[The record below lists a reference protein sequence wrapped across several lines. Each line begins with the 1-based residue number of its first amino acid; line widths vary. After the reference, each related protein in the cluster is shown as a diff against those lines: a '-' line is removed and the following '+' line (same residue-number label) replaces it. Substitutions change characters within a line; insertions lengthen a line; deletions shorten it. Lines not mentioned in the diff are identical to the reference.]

1 MPPTG
6 RVMCRSLNNVPYE
19 NKTTRRFKHCEE
31 AWRVLVGAKVMFF
44 IESAKLFERKL
55 FFDVDF
61 VAFLSLMKELCF
73 HLRALSMQ
81 YTPRMINGMESI

>member
-1 MPPTG
+1 M
-6 RVMCRSLNNVPYE
+6 
-19 NKTTRRFKHCEE
+19 
-31 AWRVLVGAKVMFF
+31 GAKVMFF
-44 IESAKLFERKL
+44 IESTKLFERKL

>member
-1 MPPTG
+1 M
-6 RVMCRSLNNVPYE
+6 PYE

-44 IESAKLFERKL
+44 IESTKLFERKL

-61 VAFLSLMKELCF
+61 ISFLKVRHKVNGSRGLFESQSYSILCE
-73 HLRALSMQ
+73 
-81 YTPRMINGMESI
+81 YTPDKTEKMLSGVKV

>member
-1 MPPTG
+1 M
-6 RVMCRSLNNVPYE
+6 PYE

-44 IESAKLFERKL
+44 IESAKLFDGKL

-61 VAFLSLMKELCF
+61 FTFLSYSLE
-73 HLRALSMQ
+73 
-81 YTPRMINGMESI
+81 P